1 MKLGG
6 SQLILSKDG
15 RNTLKK
21 RNLITLSNSNSIV
34 SDQFRTIRTNMRFLS
49 KEKEERV
56 FLITSPG
63 VGEGKSTMTAN
74 LAVSLAQQKEKVL
87 LVDANL
93 RSPIIDQI
101 FKIPNEVGLTDILS
115 YKKTFQEAVHDSKIG
130 KLEILTSGYPTSNPA
145 ELLGNEILKELLEDF
160 GKTYDFVL
168 VDSPSVL
175 TSTETRMLANICD
188 GIILVLTKG
197 KTDLE
202 NAAKARRV
210 LELAHANLLGAIIN
224 KK

>member
-1 MKLGG
+1 MN
-6 SQLILSKDG
+6 QLISSKKG
-15 RNTLKK
+15 RATLKK
-21 RNLITLSNSNSIV
+21 RNLITLSHSNSII
-34 SDQFRTIRTNMRFLS
+34 SDQFRTIRTNMRFLA

-87 LVDANL
+87 LIDANL
-93 RSPIIDQI
+93 RSPIVDQI
-101 FKIPNEVGLTDILS
+101 FKVSNEVGLTDVLT
-115 YKKTFQEAVHDSKIG
+115 YKKSFQDAVHHSEIG
-130 KLEILTSGYPTSNPA
+130 RLEILTSGQHASNPA
-145 ELLGNEILKELLEDF
+145 ELLGNEMMRELLVTT
-160 GKTYDFVL
+160 GKNYDFVL

-175 TSTETRMLANICD
+175 SSTETRMLANICD
-188 GIILVLTKG
+188 GIILVLNRG

-202 NAAKARRV
+202 DAAKARRV

>member
-1 MKLGG
+1 MT
-6 SQLILSKDG
+6 SSKKG
-15 RNTLKK
+15 RATLKK
-21 RNLITLSNSNSIV
+21 RNLVTLSNSNSII
-34 SDQFRTIRTNMRFLS
+34 SDQFRTIRTNMRFLA
-49 KEKEERV
+49 KENGERV

-87 LVDANL
+87 LIDANL
-93 RSPIIDQI
+93 RSPIVDQI
-101 FKIPNEVGLTDILS
+101 FKISNEVGLTDILS
-115 YKKTFQEAVHDSKIG
+115 YKKTFQEAVHHSEIG
-130 KLEILTSGYPTSNPA
+130 RLEILTSGHPTSNPA
-145 ELLGNEILKELLEDF
+145 ELLGNEMMRELLETV
-160 GKTYDFVL
+160 GKSYDFVL

-175 TSTETRMLANICD
+175 TSTETRMLANLCD
-188 GIILVLTKG
+188 GIILVLNRG

-224 KK
+224 RK